1 MTTAVTDVA
10 NTEVIDRLNVNMAIA
25 SDLHSQVKQA
35 HWTIVGPNF
44 IGVHLLLDE
53 QAAMLALQTDTYAER
68 LRAVGGVPSG
78 TIRQAS
84 RTSTLPDLE
93 ARELPVLEAVEAL
106 VHRFEMYSESLR
118 AAAEQCEESGDL
130 ATQDI
135 YLDAIKEVDK
145 QAWFLKSHLSG
156 R

>member
-10 NTEVIDRLNVNMAIA
+10 NTEVIDRLNINMAIA

-44 IGVHLLLDE
+44 ISVHLLLDE
-53 QAAMLALQTDTYAER
+53 QAAMLSRQTDLYAER
-68 LRAVGGVPSG
+68 MRAVGGVPSG
-78 TIRQAS
+78 TVRQAS

-106 VHRFEMYSESLR
+106 VHRFEMYSESLL
-118 AAAEQCEESGDL
+118 AAANQSGDSGDL

-135 YLDAIKEVDK
+135 YLEALREVDK
-145 QAWFLKSHLSG
+145 QAWFLKSHLSS
-156 R
+156 